1 MQRRLG
7 LFLWKLKKKRGEVS
21 IVFSRENETLE
32 SFLLTKGA
40 KIKEKKKQRYR
51 EREEERERE
60 REVDEACP

>member
-40 KIKEKKKQRYR
+40 KIKEKKKQR
-51 EREEERERE
+51 
-60 REVDEACP
+60 

>member
-40 KIKEKKKQRYR
+40 KIKEKKEATVQR
-51 EREEERERE
+51 ERRRERE